1 MTHSVRYRQS
11 APRVAAIC
19 AATLCAAALS
29 VALLAASPAAMAQ
42 TTPAATSTVQ
52 DIAGQNS
59 GEQQLHAATRG
70 VNVAIVALGSLWILL
85 MIRRVQ
91 SVAALRH
98 AEVGH

>member
-11 APRVAAIC
+11 APRVAAIR
-19 AATLCAAALS
+19 AAALA

-42 TTPAATSTVQ
+42 TAPAATATVQ
-52 DIAGQNS
+52 DISGQNS
-59 GEQQLHAATRG
+59 GEQQVHTATRG

-91 SVAALRH
+91 SVSALRH
-98 AEVGH
+98 AEAGH